1 MSNTPIPHNTDNVT
15 ELSVTETEKEIW
27 KERINLY
34 VKDECQLQYQ
44 LNKMNSIIWGKVSDE
59 LRSTVK
65 SISGFSSAVDKFDTI
80 GMLKLI
86 HKTMSNVQSR
96 TYFTAA
102 VHMVKRIFKYRV
114 QEKVSTVKEY
124 YERFKNN
131 MEVMEQLGIHLG
143 ADHGIV
149 EHILTER
156 VQSRYG
162 LQPAAITK
170 ATDKSIELY
179 QANAFLLG
187 SNHS

>member
-1 MSNTPIPHNTDNVT
+1 MPNTPIPHNTDNVT

-34 VKDECQLQYQ
+34 VKDECQLQYH

-59 LRSTVK
+59 LRATVK

-102 VHMVKRIFKYRV
+102 VHMV
-114 QEKVSTVKEY
+114 
-124 YERFKNN
+124 N
-131 MEVMEQLGIHLG
+131 MNF
-143 ADHGIV
+143 
-149 EHILTER
+149 
-156 VQSRYG
+156 Y
-162 LQPAAITK
+162 
-170 ATDKSIELY
+170 
-179 QANAFLLG
+179 
-187 SNHS
+187 